1 MERTSS
7 IRHLSQVRTTSTS
20 NNEAPKADDPKS
32 KGILGGIFAYFGF
45 ASKVAS
51 QQNSAQKKSWTE
63 SISNFFSWL
72 LGGGSKTSSA
82 ESPLKEARV
91 SLGKENDDLRQIAD
105 QATSSNSRTVAT
117 SVRKQ
122 FGEHSTS
129 PNSPQVK
136 AGEALAGELRAVD
149 TDDTTAVDAHKEL
162 MQSGGIAG
170 ILRKAILGGE
180 RKPTQTEARE
190 SSPRDSMT
198 PGPGQRRS
206 FVSAPNKQP
215 KSTSTQNSVL
225 GDTGE
230 ALARRG
236 DRVESAA
243 KKIEDFRESAS
254 DFVDLARQLKEQQKG
269 RNFFG
274 F

>member
-1 MERTSS
+1 M
-7 IRHLSQVRTTSTS
+7 
-20 NNEAPKADDPKS
+20 A
-32 KGILGGIFAYFGF
+32 FFGF
-45 ASKVAS
+45 ASKAES
-51 QQNSAQKKSWTE
+51 QQQSAQKKTWTE
-63 SISNFFSWL
+63 SISNFFSGL
-72 LGGGSKTSSA
+72 FGGASKTSSA
-82 ESPLKEARV
+82 GS
-91 SLGKENDDLRQIAD
+91 SLVGAKANLGDKANAGLREIPGQP
-105 QATSSNSRTVAT
+105 TSSNGSSGRSVAN

-149 TDDTTAVDAHKEL
+149 TDDTTAVDAHEEL

-180 RKPTQTEARE
+180 RKPTQTQARE

-198 PGPGQRRS
+198 PGPGERGS

-236 DRVESAA
+236 GRVESVA
-243 KKIEDFRESAS
+243 KKTEDFRETAS
-254 DFVDLARQLKEQQKG
+254 DFAALARKVKEQQQKQAG
-269 RNFFG
+269 NWLPF
-274 F
+274 